1 MMLLLKTP
9 TFQCNTVEN
18 RLKLPTHLLLQ
29 GLPDDD
35 EKFGAMMPLL
45 TGLMAEA
52 KEFKTPRV
60 WQTKPEKE
68 AAEQHE
74 KLRNRVIEMEKQIY
88 QLETALAKVGGLR
101 VSLMWALQIGLQCWL
116 LSWDVLRWCSY
127 CRLRQ
132 KNAVQELEKQ
142 IYQLAT
148 ALAFEGTPQIGATL
162 IRCLLELCFDGA
174 VVCSLRQ

>member
-1 MMLLLKTP
+1 LKP
-9 TFQCNTVEN
+9 TEISYSSRTLEEI
-18 RLKLPTHLLLQ
+18 Q

-60 WQTKPEKE
+60 WQTKLEKE

-88 QLETALAKVGGLR
+88 QLETALAKVGG
-101 VSLMWALQIGLQCWL
+101 
-116 LSWDVLRWCSY
+116 
-127 CRLRQ
+127 
-132 KNAVQELEKQ
+132 
-142 IYQLAT
+142 
-148 ALAFEGTPQIGATL
+148 F
-162 IRCLLELCFDGA
+162 
-174 VVCSLRQ
+174 